1 MNKEMN
7 AQLKAH
13 NTYVKV
19 TEAIWEK
26 MVEEQRANETYTDF
40 NETHTHFNLPLE
52 IGYYYMAQVQELKEG
67 LAVNEFRKVDTLG
80 QEMSIFIKSINYIEL
95 DGREFEVSKGNN
107 GDVYLMRIK

>member
-26 MVEEQRANETYTDF
+26 MVEEQRANETYRA
-40 NETHTHFNLPLE
+40 THFNLPLE

-80 QEMSIFIKSINYIEL
+80 QEISIFIKSINYIEL
-95 DGREFEVSKGNN
+95 DGREFEVSKVNN